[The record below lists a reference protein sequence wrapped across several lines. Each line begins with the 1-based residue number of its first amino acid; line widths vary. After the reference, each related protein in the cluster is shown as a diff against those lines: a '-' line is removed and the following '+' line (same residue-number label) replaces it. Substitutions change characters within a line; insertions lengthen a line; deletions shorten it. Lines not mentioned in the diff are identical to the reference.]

1 MKLDILAFSA
11 HPDDIELSCAGTL
24 INHIQQG
31 YKVGIID
38 LTQGELGTRGSAAIR
53 LEEATAAAEIM
64 GLSVRENLKMK
75 DGFFDLSEGNKLKVV
90 EAIRKYQPDI
100 VLANAIRD
108 RHPDHGRGGQLVS
121 EACFLAGLV
130 KVVTSINGENQ
141 TPWRP
146 KRVYHYIQDN
156 YIEPDFVVDITDS
169 MDTKTKAIKAYK
181 TQFWD
186 PKSSEP
192 KTPISG
198 EDFILFLEARARQF
212 GRSIQTT
219 FAEGF
224 TTEQPIPIKDI
235 TKH

>member
-75 DGFFDLSEGNKLKVV
+75 DGFFELSEVNKLKVV

-130 KVVTSINGENQ
+130 KVATSINGENQ
-141 TPWRP
+141 PPWRP